1 MKKGKVIVLVAPSGS
16 GKTTL
21 ARRLFKDF
29 DELKFSVSATTRPPR
44 HYEKDKKHYY
54 FLSEADFNQ
63 KVADGEFLEWE
74 EFYGGKKYGTLRSEV
89 DKKLKS
95 GYFVLLDIEVKGA
108 VNIKQIYGDECLSL
122 FIQPPSIEVLKQRL
136 IDRGTEDDETLALRL
151 QRAKKELTYADQ
163 FDQIIINDDLD
174 AAYAKVKEAVIQ
186 FMNPN

>member
-1 MKKGKVIVLVAPSGS
+1 VCSSDL
-16 GKTTL
+16 
-21 ARRLFKDF
+21 
-29 DELKFSVSATTRPPR
+29 
-44 HYEKDKKHYY
+44 
-54 FLSEADFNQ
+54 
-63 KVADGEFLEWE
+63 
-74 EFYGGKKYGTLRSEV
+74 
-89 DKKLKS
+89 
-95 GYFVLLDIEVKGA
+95 EVKGA